1 MSEQPSQGSSA
12 EQPGGQ
18 QRSDDA
24 VERRSGAV
32 SEDMQP
38 VTGDEGAETTARGS
52 VEGAAE
58 PKRTDNLN
66 DSETG

>member
-1 MSEQPSQGSSA
+1 MSEHPSHGTGS

-32 SEDMQP
+32 SEDVQP
-38 VTGDEGAETTARGS
+38 VTTDEDAETTARGS
-52 VEGAAE
+52 LDGAAE
-58 PKRTDNLN
+58 PELADPVN
-66 DSETG
+66 DPETG

>member
-1 MSEQPSQGSSA
+1 MSEQPSQEFGS

-32 SEDMQP
+32 SEDVQP
-38 VTGDEGAETTARGS
+38 VTTDEDADTTARGS
-52 VEGAAE
+52 QEGSAE
-58 PKRTDNLN
+58 QEK
-66 DSETG
+66 SG